1 MSATMD
7 DRTLELLRAPNFCQV
22 ATLRRDGTPHVTP
35 VWVDEQDGKVVL
47 NTADGR
53 AWPANLKRDARVT
66 LSVQNKDNPYE
77 YVQIRGHEAD
87 RTHEGADEHIDQMAK
102 KYLGQDRY
110 PYRQPDE
117 QRLIIRIDPEKVSLH
132 GN

>member
-1 MSATMD
+1 MTATIE
-7 DRTLELLRAPNFCQV
+7 DRALELLRAPNFCQV
-22 ATLRRDGTPHVTP
+22 ATLRRDGSVHVTP

-77 YVQIRGHEAD
+77 YVQIRGHEAE
-87 RTHEGADEHIDQMAK
+87 RTHAGADEHIDQMAK

-110 PYRQPDE
+110 PYRQPGE

>member
-1 MSATMD
+1 MTATID

-22 ATLRRDGTPHVTP
+22 ATLRRDGTAHVTP
-35 VWVDEQDGKVVL
+35 VWVDEQDGRVVL

-77 YVQIRGHEAD
+77 YVQIRGHEAE

-110 PYRQPDE
+110 PYRQPGE

>member
-1 MSATMD
+1 MSVTID
-7 DRTLELLRAPNFCQV
+7 NRTLELLRAPNFCQV
-22 ATLRRDGTPHVTP
+22 ATLRRDGTPHLTP

-66 LSVQNKDNPYE
+66 LSVQNMDNPYE
-77 YVQIRGHEAD
+77 YVQIRGHEAE
-87 RTHEGADEHIDQMAK
+87 RTHEGAEEHIDQMAK
-102 KYLGQDRY
+102 KYLGQERY
-110 PYRQPDE
+110 PYRQAGE

-132 GN
+132 GA

>member
-1 MSATMD
+1 MSVTID
-7 DRTLELLRAPNFCQV
+7 NRTLELLRAPNFCQV

-66 LSVQNKDNPYE
+66 LSVQNMDNPYE
-77 YVQIRGHEAD
+77 YVQIRGHEAE
-87 RTHEGADEHIDQMAK
+87 RTHEGAEEHIDQMAK
-102 KYLGQDRY
+102 KYLGQERY
-110 PYRQPDE
+110 PYRQAGE
-117 QRLIIRIDPEKVSLH
+117 QRLIIRRDPEKVSLH
-132 GN
+132 GA

>member
-1 MSATMD
+1 MSATID

-66 LSVQNKDNPYE
+66 LSVQNRDNPYE

>member
-1 MSATMD
+1 MTATID

-22 ATLRRDGTPHVTP
+22 ATLRRDGTAHVTP
-35 VWVDEQDGKVVL
+35 VWVDEQDGKVLL

-53 AWPANLKRDARVT
+53 VWPANLKRDARVT

-77 YVQIRGHEAD
+77 YVQIRGHEAE
-87 RTHEGADEHIDQMAK
+87 RTHEGADEHIDRMAK

-110 PYRQPDE
+110 PYRQPGE

>member
-1 MSATMD
+1 MSATID
-7 DRTLELLRAPNFCQV
+7 TRTLELLRAPNFCQV

-66 LSVQNKDNPYE
+66 LSVQNIDNPYE
-77 YVQIRGHEAD
+77 YVQIRGHEAE
-87 RTHEGADEHIDQMAK
+87 RTHEGAEEHIDEMAR
-102 KYLGQDRY
+102 KYLGQERY
-110 PYRQPDE
+110 PYRQPGE

>member
-1 MSATMD
+1 MSVTID
-7 DRTLELLRAPNFCQV
+7 NRTLELLRAPNFCQV

-66 LSVQNKDNPYE
+66 LSVQNMDNPYE
-77 YVQIRGHEAD
+77 YVQIRGHEAE
-87 RTHEGADEHIDQMAK
+87 RTHEGAEEHIDQMAK
-102 KYLGQDRY
+102 KYLGQERY
-110 PYRQPDE
+110 PYRQAGE

-132 GN
+132 GA

>member
-1 MSATMD
+1 MSATID
-7 DRTLELLRAPNFCQV
+7 TRTLELLRAPNFCQV

-66 LSVQNKDNPYE
+66 LSVQNIDNPYE
-77 YVQIRGHEAD
+77 YVQIRGHEAE
-87 RTHEGADEHIDQMAK
+87 RTHEGAEEHIDEMAK
-102 KYLGQDRY
+102 KYLGQERY
-110 PYRQPDE
+110 PYRQPGE